1 MLKAWYSF
9 YSLVFNTIILYGI
22 KNLWGKTI
30 SWHVIIC
37 LCGSLTRIN
46 LCGTY
51 QIFVF
56 PFPSDVTPLK
66 LNHSFVSPVDD
77 DEDDEPLLSGSGA
90 VQKECSEE
98 ELGSWADLLSK
109 WKGVTPRPKQLP
121 GLVRKVVIQLMLSFL
136 RCHLLYCDDNNN
148 KRVEFLKRCRRN
160 SYWLIWRYVLS
171 LLPKLPSLTHLK
183 PSPIFF

>member
-1 MLKAWYSF
+1 MNNNDIRL
-9 YSLVFNTIILYGI
+9 LTCNNLY
-22 KNLWGKTI
+22 NLWLFFKPYQL
-30 SWHVIIC
+30 V
-37 LCGSLTRIN
+37 R
-46 LCGTY
+46 Y

-56 PFPSDVTPLK
+56 PFPTDAAPLK

-109 WKGVTPRPKQLP
+109 WKGVSPRPKQLP

-136 RCHLLYCDDNNN
+136 RCYLLYLDDNNN
-148 KRVEFLKRCRRN
+148 KSVVLNVFTDVEEIVIGLCEDA
-160 SYWLIWRYVLS
+160 YY
-171 LLPKLPSLTHLK
+171 HYC
-183 PSPIFF
+183 

>member
-1 MLKAWYSF
+1 MW
-9 YSLVFNTIILYGI
+9 
-22 KNLWGKTI
+22 
-30 SWHVIIC
+30 
-37 LCGSLTRIN
+37 
-46 LCGTY
+46 Y
-51 QIFVF
+51 QIFVIH
-56 PFPSDVTPLK
+56 FPSDVTPQK
-66 LNHSFVSPVDD
+66 LNHSFVSRVDD

-148 KRVEFLKRCRRN
+148 KRVLLNFSRDVEGIVIGLFEDMYYHYCQ
-160 SYWLIWRYVLS
+160 SS
-171 LLPKLPSLTHLK
+171 LR
-183 PSPIFF
+183 

>member
-1 MLKAWYSF
+1 MWF
-9 YSLVFNTIILYGI
+9 FDPHRRV
-22 KNLWGKTI
+22 W
-30 SWHVIIC
+30 
-37 LCGSLTRIN
+37 
-46 LCGTY
+46 Y

-90 VQKECSEE
+90 VHKECSEE

-148 KRVEFLKRCRRN
+148 KSVLLNFSRDVEGIVTGIGLFEDMHHHYCQ
-160 SYWLIWRYVLS
+160 SS
-171 LLPKLPSLTHLK
+171 LR
-183 PSPIFF
+183 